1 MVRRSASSWKFTL
14 WASNSG
20 PSTQA
25 YLVSPPMV
33 TRQPPHIPVPS
44 TMIAL
49 SETMVSTSYGRVIS
63 ETARI
68 MGTGPTA

>member
-1 MVRRSASSWKFTL
+1 MWP
-14 WASNSG
+14 SNSG

-25 YLVSPPMV
+25 YFVSPSTE

-49 SETMVSTSYGRVIS
+49 SETVVGMPYGRVSS

-68 MGTGPTA
+68 IGTGPTA

>member
-25 YLVSPPMV
+25 YLVSPPIV

-49 SETMVSTSYGRVIS
+49 SETMVSTS
-63 ETARI
+63 
-68 MGTGPTA
+68 

>member
-1 MVRRSASSWKFTL
+1 MVSRSASSWKFT
-14 WASNSG
+14 ACPSNSG

-25 YLVSPPMV
+25 YFVSPPIV

-49 SETMVSTSYGRVIS
+49 SETVVGTPYGRVIS
-63 ETARI
+63 DTAFI
-68 MGTGPTA
+68 IGTGPMA